1 MAGTPFLGIVIPT
14 VRGREES
21 LKRCIASY
29 TRTVDD
35 LGIPYAIRIERDH
48 PTCGA
53 AWNRGI
59 EHLLTESLP
68 DTPSTRRPNLIHL
81 TADDIEAHDGWYDA
95 GFARLTWHEIPAAR
109 ILHGDGNLQ
118 SCGDEF
124 DRPEGFETEI
134 ARIPLLPREVVDH
147 VFPIPAEMHYY
158 TDNVVS
164 DRAREIGWPTV
175 VTRDYLFTHH
185 LAGEGRLDRL
195 DEDHALW
202 LESRR

>member
-14 VRGREES
+14 VRGREAS

-29 TRTVDD
+29 SRTLDG
-35 LGIPYAIRIERDH
+35 LGFPYVIRTERNH

-53 AWNRGI
+53 AWNHGVD
-59 EHLLTESLP
+59 HLLTASLP
-68 DTPSTRRPNLIHL
+68 NTPSTRRPNIIHL
-81 TADDIEAHDGWYDA
+81 TADDIEAHDGWFDA
-95 GFARLTWHEIPAAR
+95 GLARLHTHAIPAAR
-109 ILHGDGNLQ
+109 ILHGNGSLQ
-118 SCGDEF
+118 SCGDEHE
-124 DRPEGFETEI
+124 RPEGYITEI
-134 ARIPLLPREVVDH
+134 ARIPLFPAEIVPWL
-147 VFPIPAEMHYY
+147 FPIPDAMHYY

-164 DRAREIGWPTV
+164 DRARLIDWPTV